1 MQAPKE
7 VSDNPKLSEIWE
19 RVTDGGRSVTPANA
33 DLYVQ
38 LCWWYLD
45 LKSCREFAT
54 TRSGNA
60 QAFMVEN
67 APEEDEFGRPKQP
80 KQPPRF
86 IALPFTAEME
96 RAQKAIEGI
105 ERQLGTKTSSGTD
118 SKKASVLSLVI
129 SDRQKKAAQANG

>member
-7 VSDNPKLSEIWE
+7 VSGNPKLSEIWE

-54 TRSGNA
+54 SRSGSA
-60 QAFMVEN
+60 QAFMIEN
-67 APEEDEFGRPKQP
+67 PQEKDEFGNPKQP
-80 KQPPRF
+80 RF
-86 IALPFTAEME
+86 TTLPFTAEME

-105 ERQLGTKTSSGTD
+105 ERQLGTKTSSGPD